1 MKRLTKAALFAS
13 GNGTNALNLLQAVE
27 DGQLDLN
34 FPILICDQKQ
44 AKVIER
50 VKVYPIDILIIS
62 PNDYDDKQAFE
73 EKIAEYL
80 EANDIELLILAGY
93 MRIFSEEF
101 TKQYPKQIINI
112 HPSLLPKYPGKSGIE
127 DAYNDKAYESGISI
141 HYVDAGID
149 TGEIID
155 QYSVS
160 IEENWALE
168 DLENAIHALE
178 YKYYPKVLQK
188 LVGKRGKED

>member
-1 MKRLTKAALFAS
+1 MTNAALFAS
-13 GNGTNALNLLQAVE
+13 GNGTNALNLLQTVE

-34 FPILICDQKQ
+34 FSILICDQKE

-50 VKVYPIDILIIS
+50 VKAYPIDILIIS
-62 PNDYDDKQAFE
+62 PNDYADKQAFE
-73 EKIAEYL
+73 EKIEGYL
-80 EANDIELLILAGY
+80 KANDIELLILAGY

-101 TKQYPKQIINI
+101 TKKYPKQIINI
-112 HPSLLPKYPGKSGIE
+112 HPSLLPKHPGKSGIE
-127 DAYNDKAYESGISI
+127 DAYNDNVYESGISI

-160 IEENWALE
+160 IEDNWTLE
-168 DLENAIHALE
+168 DLEEAIHGLE

-188 LVGKRGKED
+188 LVSKHGKED